1 MKPATSLKK
10 TRMPNVSK
18 TEPEIVYSA
27 CPHDCPSTCA
37 LQVEKLDDKTIGRVH
52 GAAEN
57 TYTAGVVCAKVAR
70 YAERTHHKGR
80 LTTPLRRTG
89 PKGSGQFE
97 EISWDEALDT
107 VADAFRKATTKHG
120 AEAVWPH
127 FYAGTMG
134 LVQRDGIQRLRHAM
148 GYSQMLGTVCTA
160 LVDAGWMAGTGR
172 KTGPD
177 PREMAEADLLVL
189 WGTNAVSTQVN
200 VMTHVA
206 KARKNRGAKL
216 VVVDPYLN
224 PTASTADTHLCLKP
238 GTDGALACAVMHVAF
253 RDGYADRDYMAEY
266 TDVPEEFEAHLKDK
280 TPEWAAEIT
289 GLTVEEIEDFAKI
302 YGTTDRAFIRM
313 GYGFSRSRNGAV
325 NVHAVS
331 CLPGVTG
338 KWKHPSGGIFYSNG
352 GIFHWDKTLIEG
364 LDVLDPKTRVLDQSR
379 IGPILTGDKNDL
391 GDGPPVTAM
400 LIQNTNPMVISPEQN
415 LVHQGFA
422 REDLF
427 VCVHEQMM
435 TETALM
441 ADIVLPATTFV
452 EHDDIYQGGGHSH
465 IIPGMKIIEAV
476 GDSRPNHYVICELG
490 KRLATTPEQDHRGF
504 HMTEREIIEEM
515 LALSGWPDLAT
526 LEEKHWH
533 DCIPDFET
541 AHFLNGFGWDDKKF
555 RFKPDWEAMGP
566 RGHELP
572 DMPDHW
578 AATEATNDVTPFRL
592 ITPPARNFL
601 NSSFND
607 TPSSIKKEV
616 RPSLLIHPEDARNHN
631 IGEGAGVSVGNPRGD
646 INLHAKIFEGM
657 QQGVV
662 VAEGI
667 WGLAAHDDGTGKP
680 GGKGIN
686 QLVSAEAAAPA
697 GGAVFHDI
705 AVWVR
710 PN

>member
-1 MKPATSLKK
+1 MSEAAKNA
-10 TRMPNVSK
+10 
-18 TEPEIVYSA
+18 PEIAYSA

-57 TYTAGVVCAKVAR
+57 SYTSGVVCAKVAR

-80 LTTPLRRTG
+80 LTTPLKRTG

-107 VADAFRKATTKHG
+107 VAGEFRKATATHG
-120 AEAVWPH
+120 AETVWPH

-134 LVQRDGIQRLRHAM
+134 LVQRDGINRLRHAM

-177 PREMAEADLLVL
+177 PREMAQADLIVL

-206 KARKNRGAKL
+206 QARKNRGAHL
-216 VVVDPYLN
+216 VVVDPYQN

-253 RDGYADRDYMAEY
+253 RDGYADRDYMAEF
-266 TDVPEEFEAHLKDK
+266 TDVPDEMEANLKDK
-280 TPEWAAEIT
+280 TPAWAAGIT
-289 GLTVEEIEDFAKI
+289 GLSVEEIEAFAKL
-302 YGTTDRAFIRM
+302 YCDTDRSFIRM

-325 NVHAVS
+325 NVHAVT
-331 CLPGVTG
+331 CLPAVTG
-338 KWKHPSGGIFYSNG
+338 KWKHPTGGIFYSNG
-352 GIFHWDKTLIEG
+352 GIYHWDKTLIEG
-364 LDVLDPKTRVLDQSR
+364 LDVLDANTRVLDQSR
-379 IGPILTGDKNDL
+379 IGPILTGDKTDL

-400 LIQNTNPMVISPEQN
+400 LIQNTNPMVISPDQN
-415 LVHQGFA
+415 LVHKGFA

-441 ADIVLPATTFV
+441 ADIILPATTFV

-465 IIPGMKIIEAV
+465 IIPGMKIIDAV

-490 KRLATTPEQDHRGF
+490 KRLATPEQDHRGF
-504 HMTEREIIEEM
+504 HMTEREIIEE
-515 LALSGWPDLAT
+515 LLETSGWPDLAT

-541 AHFLNGFGWDDKKF
+541 THFLNGFGWPDGKF

-572 DMPDHW
+572 DLPDHW
-578 AATEATNDVTPFRL
+578 ATTEATSDETPFRL

-601 NSSFND
+601 NSTFNN

-631 IGEGAGVSVGNPRGD
+631 IGEGAGVSIGNQRGD
-646 INLHAKIFEGM
+646 LNLHAKLFEGV

-662 VAEGI
+662 VAEGV
-667 WGLAAHDDGTGKP
+667 WGLAAHDDGTGRP

>member
-1 MKPATSLKK
+1 MSDASEK
-10 TRMPNVSK
+10 V
-18 TEPEIVYSA
+18 PEIAYSA

-37 LQVEKLDDKTIGRVH
+37 LQVEKLDDNTIGRVH

-57 TYTAGVVCAKVAR
+57 SYTSGVVCAKVAR
-70 YAERTHHKGR
+70 YAERTHHEGR
-80 LTTPLRRTG
+80 LTTPLKRTG

-97 EISWDEALDT
+97 AISWDEALDT
-107 VADAFRKATTKHG
+107 VADAFRLATETHG

-134 LVQRDGIQRLRHAM
+134 LVQRDGINRLRHAM
-148 GYSQMLGTVCTA
+148 GYSEMLGTVCTA

-172 KTGPD
+172 KSGPD
-177 PREMAEADLLVL
+177 PREMGDADLIVL
-189 WGTNAVSTQVN
+189 WGTNAVTTQVN

-206 KARKNRGAKL
+206 RARKNRGAHL
-216 VVVDPYLN
+216 VVIDPYKN

-238 GTDGALACAVMHVAF
+238 GSDGALACAIMHVAF
-253 RDGYADRDYMAEY
+253 RDGYADRDYMAEF
-266 TDVPEEFEAHLKDK
+266 TDVPEEMEAHLKDK
-280 TPEWAAEIT
+280 TPEWAADIT
-289 GLTVEEIEDFAKI
+289 GLTVEEIEAFAKL
-302 YGTTDRAFIRM
+302 YCDTDRAFIRM

-331 CLPGVTG
+331 CIPAIVG
-338 KWKHPSGGIFYSNG
+338 KWKHPSGGIFYSNS
-352 GIFHWDKTLIEG
+352 GIFKWDKTLIEG
-364 LDVLDPKTRVLDQSR
+364 LDVRDTSVRVLDQSR
-379 IGPILTGDKNDL
+379 IGPILTGDKSDL
-391 GDGPPVTAM
+391 GDGPQVTAM
-400 LIQNTNPMVISPEQN
+400 LIQNTNPMVIAPDQS
-415 LVHQGFA
+415 LVHKGFA
-422 REDLF
+422 RDDLF

-476 GDSRPNHYVICELG
+476 GESRPNHYVICELA
-490 KRLATTPEQDHRGF
+490 KRLGAEHRGF

-515 LALSGWPDLAT
+515 LASSGWPDLAT

-541 AHFLNGFGWDDKKF
+541 AHFLNGFGWPDGKF

-572 DMPDHW
+572 DLPDHW
-578 AATEATNDVTPFRL
+578 AATEATTKETPFRL

-601 NSSFND
+601 NSTFNN
-607 TPSSIKKEV
+607 TPSSVKKEH
-616 RPSLLIHPEDARNHN
+616 RPSLLIHPEDARSHN
-631 IGEGAGVSVGNPRGD
+631 IGEGAGVSIGNQRGD
-646 INLHAKIFEGM
+646 INLHAKLFEGV

-662 VAEGI
+662 VAEGV
-667 WGLAAHDDGTGKP
+667 WGLAAHH

-686 QLVSAEAAAPA
+686 QLVSSEAAAPA

-710 PN
+710 PH

>member
-1 MKPATSLKK
+1 
-10 TRMPNVSK
+10 MPEVSK
-18 TEPEIVYSA
+18 TAPEIAWSA

-70 YAERTHHKGR
+70 YAERTHHEGR
-80 LTTPLRRTG
+80 LTTPLKRTG

-107 VADAFRKATTKHG
+107 VADEFRKATEKHG
-120 AEAVWPH
+120 AETVWPH

-177 PREMAEADLLVL
+177 PREMADADLLVL

-216 VVVDPYLN
+216 IVIDPYKN

-238 GTDGALACAVMHVAF
+238 GTDGALACALMHVAF

-280 TPEWAAEIT
+280 TPAWAAEIT

-325 NVHAVS
+325 NVHAVT

-364 LDVLDPKTRVLDQSR
+364 QDVLDPNTRTLDQSR
-379 IGPILTGDKNDL
+379 IGPILTGNKTDL

-435 TETALM
+435 TETARM
-441 ADIVLPATTFV
+441 ADIILPATTFV

-476 GDSRPNHYVICELG
+476 GDARPNHYVICELG
-490 KRLATTPEQDHRGF
+490 KRLAKTPEQDHRGF
-504 HMTEREIIEEM
+504 HMTEREIIEEL
-515 LALSGWPDLAT
+515 LASSGWPDLAT

-533 DCIPDFET
+533 DCIPDFDT

-578 AATEATNDVTPFRL
+578 ATTEATNDVTPFRL

-601 NSSFND
+601 NSSFNN
-607 TPSSIKKEV
+607 TPSSVKKEV

-646 INLHAKIFEGM
+646 ITLHAKLFEGV

-667 WGLAAHDDGTGKP
+667 WGLAAHDNGTGG

>member
-1 MKPATSLKK
+1 MSDKPQ
-10 TRMPNVSK
+10 
-18 TEPEIVYSA
+18 IVYSA

-37 LQVEKLDDKTIGRVH
+37 LEVEKLDDKTIGRVH

-70 YAERTHHKGR
+70 YAERTHHEGR
-80 LTTPLRRTG
+80 LTKPLKRTG
-89 PKGSGQFE
+89 PKGSGEFE

-107 VADAFRKATTKHG
+107 VADAFRAAAEKDG

-134 LVQRDGIQRLRHAM
+134 LVQRDGINRLRHAM

-172 KTGPD
+172 KSGPD
-177 PREMAEADLLVL
+177 PREMGEADLIVL
-189 WGTNAVSTQVN
+189 WGTNAVTTQVN

-206 KARKNRGAKL
+206 KARKDREAKL
-216 VVVDPYLN
+216 VVIDPYRN
-224 PTASTADTHLCLKP
+224 PTAATADMHICLKP
-238 GTDGALACAVMHVAF
+238 GTDGALACAVMHIAF
-253 RDGYADRDYMAEY
+253 RDGWADRDYMAEY
-266 TDVPEEFEAHLKDK
+266 TDVPEELESHLKDK
-280 TPEWAAEIT
+280 TPAWASEIT
-289 GLTVEEIEDFAKI
+289 GLSVEEIETFARL
-302 YGTTDRAFIRM
+302 YADTDRAFIRM

-331 CLPGVTG
+331 CIPAVAG
-338 KWKHPSGGIFYSNG
+338 KWKHPCGGAFYSNS
-352 GIFHWDKTLIEG
+352 GIFHWDRTLIEG
-364 LDVLDPKTRVLDQSR
+364 LDVRDPESRVLDQSR
-379 IGPILTGDKNDL
+379 IGPILTGDKTDL
-391 GDGPPVTAM
+391 AGGPPVTAM
-400 LIQNTNPMVISPEQN
+400 LIQNTNPMVISPEQG

-465 IIPGMKIIEAV
+465 IIPGLQIIDAV
-476 GDSRPNHYVICELG
+476 GDSRPNHYVICELA
-490 KRLATTPEQDHRGF
+490 KRLGAEHRGF
-504 HMTEREIIEEM
+504 HMTEREIIDET
-515 LALSGWPDLAT
+515 LRVSDHPDLET
-526 LEEKHWH
+526 LNAKHWH

-541 AHFLNGFGWDDKKF
+541 AHFLNGFGWPDGKF
-555 RFKPDWEAMGP
+555 RFKPDWEAMGT

-572 DMPDHW
+572 DLPDHW
-578 AATEATNDVTPFRL
+578 QATEAITNEKPFRL

-601 NSSFND
+601 NSSFNN
-607 TPSSIKKEV
+607 TPSSVKKEV
-616 RPSLLIHPEDARNHN
+616 RPSLLIHPEDARSHN
-631 IGEGAGVSVGNPRGD
+631 IGEGAGVSLGNERGEL
-646 INLHAKIFEGM
+646 NLHAKLFEGV

-667 WGLAAHDDGTGKP
+667 WGLTAHDNEKSGP
-680 GGKGIN
+680 IGKGIN